1 MISNEVLKKLKE
13 QDWDTI
19 VPNLLIHAHNKIKGK
34 NLAGYFT
41 SGDFI
46 SEVYEKV
53 YIGERKWDPEKDPD
67 LLKYLK
73 SAIDSL
79 IYDATKLKDSKLLQL
94 DLNKHD
100 VSDSEDLFDKQDDK
114 EINENIYENIIDEI
128 KGDDD
133 LELLFMCIT
142 EYGKTKP
149 EEIKEELG
157 WEKDKINNVKKRL
170 KRLSLKIRNS
180 YSIEK

>member
-1 MISNEVLKKLKE
+1 MISNEVFKKLKE

-34 NLAGYFT
+34 NLPGYFT

-46 SEVYEKV
+46 GEVYEKV

-94 DLNKHD
+94 DLIKHD
-100 VSDSEDLFDKQDDK
+100 VSDGEDLFELQVSK
-114 EINENIYENIIDEI
+114 EIYENIYDNIIEEI

-133 LELLFMCIT
+133 LELLFMFAT
-142 EYGKTKP
+142 ENGNSKP
-149 EEIKEELG
+149 GEIKKELG
-157 WEKDKINNVKKRL
+157 WDKDKTNNVKKRL
-170 KRLSLKIRNS
+170 KRLVMRIKNAST
-180 YSIEK
+180 IEK